1 MANIRDVAERAG
13 VGIGT
18 VSRVLNNSGYV
29 SAEARLKIEQAM
41 VELEFTPNQMAR
53 NLGKQS
59 NNLVA
64 LIVPNIGYPFF
75 GDYIKHAE
83 MELYMRGYKTVVC
96 DTMQRG
102 DREQEFLDMLRRR
115 AVDGIIMGSHAL
127 GDEEYRKTKGPIV
140 AMEQQLGK
148 GIPMICSDHL
158 KGGRLAAQRLAERG
172 CRRVAQ
178 FIDTGV
184 AKPADARYVT
194 FAEFLEARDINVY
207 EIPTNSN
214 RLDFAFYLQAANKLF
229 NERPQ
234 LDGFFGVDMA
244 ACAVLKVAH
253 QRGIPVPEKLK
264 VVGYDGSLIS
274 ELGPQNITTVVQSIR
289 EIAQY
294 SVAAVVDLI
303 ENRPRLRDEIVLDVY
318 LHEGDTA

>member
-41 VELEFTPNQMAR
+41 AELEFTPNQMAR
-53 NLGKQS
+53 NLGRQS

-64 LIVPNIGYPFF
+64 IIVPNIGHPFF

-83 MELYMRGYKTVVC
+83 MELYMRGYKTVIC
-96 DTMQRG
+96 DTMQRR

-127 GDEEYRKTKGPIV
+127 EDEEYRKAKGPIV
-140 AMEQQLGK
+140 SMEQRLGR
-148 GIPMICSDHL
+148 GIPMICSDHR

-178 FIDTGV
+178 FVEKGV
-184 AKPADARYVT
+184 EKPADERHLA
-194 FAEFLEARDINVY
+194 FAEYLEAKNIEVY
-207 EIPTNSN
+207 EIPTNYN
-214 RLDFAFYLQAANKLF
+214 RLDFAIYLQTANKLF
-229 NERPQ
+229 NEQPQ
-234 LDGFFGVDMA
+234 IEGFFGVDLA

-264 VVGYDGSLIS
+264 VVGYDGSMVS
-274 ELGPQNITTVVQSIR
+274 EIGPQNITTVVQPIR

-294 SVAAVVDLI
+294 SVSAVVDLI
-303 ENRPRLRDEIVLDVY
+303 ENRPRLRDETILDVY

>member
-41 VELEFTPNQMAR
+41 VELEFIPNQLAR
-53 NLGKQS
+53 NLSKQS

-64 LIVPNIGYPFF
+64 IIVPNIGHPFF

-96 DTMQRG
+96 DTMQRR

-115 AVDGIIMGSHAL
+115 VVDGIIMGSHAL
-127 GDEEYRKTKGPIV
+127 EDEEYRKAKGPIV
-140 AMEQQLGK
+140 AMEQRLAK
-148 GIPMICSDHL
+148 GIPLICSDHR
-158 KGGRLAAQRLAERG
+158 KGGRLAAQRLVERG
-172 CRRVAQ
+172 CRQVAQ
-178 FIDTGV
+178 FVERGV
-184 AKPADARYVT
+184 EKPANARYLA
-194 FAEFLEARDINVY
+194 FAEFLEAKNIKVY
-207 EIPTNSN
+207 EIPTNYN
-214 RLDFAFYLQAANKLF
+214 RLDFAIYLQTANKLF
-229 NERPQ
+229 NEQPQ
-234 LDGFFGVDMA
+234 IDGFFGVDLA

-264 VVGYDGSLIS
+264 VVGYDGSMVS

-289 EIAQY
+289 EIAQH

-303 ENRPRLRDEIVLDVY
+303 ENRPRLKDETILDVY